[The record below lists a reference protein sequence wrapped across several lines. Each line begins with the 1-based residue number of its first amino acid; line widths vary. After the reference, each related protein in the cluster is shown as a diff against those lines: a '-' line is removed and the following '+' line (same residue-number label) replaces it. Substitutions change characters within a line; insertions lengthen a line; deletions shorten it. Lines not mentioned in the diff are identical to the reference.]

1 MLCEPEGYIIH
12 ILWGTQNYVTRVMGA
27 TVLCNTHDMSTRKLY
42 NTLTCYD
49 DQRATK

>member
-1 MLCEPEGYIIH
+1 MLYEPEVCVIH
-12 ILWGTQNYVTRVMGA
+12 MFWEEQNNVTRVMGIIE
-27 TVLCNTHDMSTRKLY
+27 LCNTRHMNTRKLY